1 MKIGVHGT
9 EHIVSYV
16 KHELR
21 KDQEVTLFSIADVVN
36 DRNGSPAKLP
46 NGNTKRMFFQVTAWE
61 ELPLLDGQK
70 VRLEFISDM
79 TPFEMKNKAGYL
91 QTYFSI
97 TAKVVIVQ

>member
-1 MKIGVHGT
+1 MKIGAKGT
-9 EHIVSYV
+9 EFVVSFV

-21 KDQEVTLFSIADVVN
+21 KDQEVTLFSISDTVN

-46 NGNTKRMFFQVTAWE
+46 NGNNKRIFYQVTAWE

-70 VRLEFISDM
+70 IRLEHISDM
-79 TPFEMKNKAGYL
+79 TSFEMKNKQGYL

-97 TAKVVIVQ
+97 TAKVVIVA